1 MAETSVARCYDE
13 LADDHHLTYPDWDAS
28 LRRADQADQPR
39 RRLIAGA
46 VSGSGD
52 IVVPVA

>member
-28 LRRADQADQPR
+28 LRRADQPG
-39 RRLIAGA
+39 RRLTAGA

-52 IVVPVA
+52 TVVPMA